1 MTSPVEWFI
10 TYKTATV
17 TFVMFTFI
25 IIIYYILNGRRKS
38 LTELNLVQLDSITI
52 PFSFSLVILKRAPSS
67 VQAFGNPLLPWI
79 PSEFSGCLTISK
91 SCQKAQSYLHT
102 LVRCS
107 VSCLPLSFIFFCSW
121 ISFLVPTHPH
131 TSNSGKSNLTDGTT
145 TNSSSDCPRLEL

>member
-1 MTSPVEWFI
+1 MTSPVECFI

-38 LTELNLVQLDSITI
+38 LTELNLLQLDSITI
-52 PFSFSLVILKRAPSS
+52 SFSFSLVILKRAPSS

-102 LVRCS
+102 LIRCS
-107 VSCLPLSFIFFCSW
+107 VSCLPLSFVFFFVRGSA
-121 ISFLVPTHPH
+121 FLFPPILILPIVA
-131 TSNSGKSNLTDGTT
+131 NLT
-145 TNSSSDCPRLEL
+145 SQMEPRQTAPLTAPD